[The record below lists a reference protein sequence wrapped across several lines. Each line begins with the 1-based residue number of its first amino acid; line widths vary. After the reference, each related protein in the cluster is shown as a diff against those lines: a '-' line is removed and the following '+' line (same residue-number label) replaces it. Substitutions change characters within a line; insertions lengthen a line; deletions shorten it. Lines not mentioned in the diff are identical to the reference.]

1 MSPDP
6 LDRDAWVTAAT
17 DALERGGVEAIAIA
31 GLARELGVT
40 RGSFYWHFGS
50 RDELLAA
57 VLERWEREHSDDV
70 LAALEQ
76 VADPRRRL
84 TLLLE
89 RAVSKPPSLFVR
101 LLDAADREPLVAAVL
116 QRSEER
122 RLSLIARSCRQAGMT
137 PAQARRHALLC
148 YSTYVG
154 LARLLRDDPDR
165 LPSRERAAFARHLAG
180 SLVP

>member
-1 MSPDP
+1 MSPEA
-6 LDRDAWVTAAT
+6 LDRDAWITAAT
-17 DALERGGVEAIAIA
+17 DALESGGVDAIAIVP
-31 GLARELGVT
+31 LARELGVT

-76 VADPRRRL
+76 VPEPRRRL
-84 TLLLE
+84 TLMLE
-89 RAVSKPPSLFVR
+89 RAISKPPSLFVR
-101 LLDAADREPLVAAVL
+101 LLDGADREPLVAAVL

-122 RLSLIARSCRQAGMT
+122 RLSLLTRTCRQAGMT
-137 PAQARRHALLC
+137 PAQARHHALLC

-154 LARLLRDDPDR
+154 LARLLRDDPGR
-165 LPSRERAAFARHLAG
+165 LPPRERAAFARHLAAT
-180 SLVP
+180 LVP